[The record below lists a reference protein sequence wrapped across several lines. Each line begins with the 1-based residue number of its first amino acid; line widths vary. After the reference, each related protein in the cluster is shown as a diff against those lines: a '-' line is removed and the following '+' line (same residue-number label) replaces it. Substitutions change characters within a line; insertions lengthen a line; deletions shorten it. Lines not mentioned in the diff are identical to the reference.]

1 MRVKR
6 LFVAVLLGVIA
17 LAAAERD
24 PGTVRTVQTVVR
36 ATSQDAGITQYL
48 VALPHIA
55 FGGPWRTQVVIGN
68 TSSTPAAVTLY
79 YFGNDGNP
87 LSVAIG
93 GVFSDHTALTVPAN
107 GEQMVEPDWQ
117 STTTAEGWAG
127 LVYSNPG
134 VKIQG
139 IFLWHN
145 SADPADKYTEAAVPI
160 INQSGSGCVIP
171 LPGSPSYTMAY
182 DETGGRFSGYGF
194 ANTISG
200 PVTMSLTFYDQNGQV
215 IGQYSEQLLAFGH
228 DSFLLKDKLPQLVG
242 QKGTMV
248 IGGQGIVPLGFRF
261 TQYFTFTTWQP

>member
-1 MRVKR
+1 MRMKR
-6 LFVAVLLGVIA
+6 LSVAMSLSAIVLF
-17 LAAAERD
+17 AADRD
-24 PGTVRTVQTVVR
+24 QAPVRTVQTVVR
-36 ATSQDAGITQYL
+36 ATRQDAGITQYL

-68 TSSTPAAVTLY
+68 TSGTAADVTLY

-87 LSVAIG
+87 LSLPIG
-93 GVFSDHTALTVPAN
+93 GGFSDHTALTVPAN

-127 LVYSNPG
+127 LVYTNAG

-139 IFLWHN
+139 VFLWHN
-145 SADPADKYTEAAVPI
+145 STDPADKYTEAAVPI
-160 INQSGSGCVIP
+160 INQSGSGCLIP
-171 LPGSPSYTMAY
+171 LPGSASYTMPY
-182 DETGGRFSGYGF
+182 DETGGQFSGYGF

-200 PVTMSLTFYDQNGQV
+200 PVTVNLTFYDQNGQV
-215 IGQYSEQLLAFGH
+215 IGQYSEQLPAFGH

>member
-1 MRVKR
+1 MHMKR
-6 LFVAVLLGVIA
+6 LSAAMSLGVIVLVA
-17 LAAAERD
+17 GERD

-200 PVTMSLTFYDQNGQV
+200 PVTMSLTFYDQNGPV
-215 IGQYSEQLLAFGH
+215 IE
-228 DSFLLKDKLPQLVG
+228 
-242 QKGTMV
+242 
-248 IGGQGIVPLGFRF
+248 I
-261 TQYFTFTTWQP
+261 

>member
-93 GVFSDHTALTVPAN
+93 GGFSAQTRPTGPA
-107 GEQMVEPDWQ
+107 
-117 STTTAEGWAG
+117 
-127 LVYSNPG
+127 
-134 VKIQG
+134 
-139 IFLWHN
+139 
-145 SADPADKYTEAAVPI
+145 
-160 INQSGSGCVIP
+160 
-171 LPGSPSYTMAY
+171 
-182 DETGGRFSGYGF
+182 
-194 ANTISG
+194 
-200 PVTMSLTFYDQNGQV
+200 
-215 IGQYSEQLLAFGH
+215 
-228 DSFLLKDKLPQLVG
+228 
-242 QKGTMV
+242 
-248 IGGQGIVPLGFRF
+248 
-261 TQYFTFTTWQP
+261 